1 MVELKGLAN
10 SLSYIYLLDSLAMT
24 KNNEFNCSMNSSSAT
39 IAPTRSEIRISL
51 SVEFPTLSPS
61 TRKMLHRAAFAVTF
75 ALCAALAVCYWLGVC
90 LPTWLV
96 LLMVLGASVGWVYGS
111 IHILS
116 EAERFEQ
123 EKQKGGKA

>member
-1 MVELKGLAN
+1 MP
-10 SLSYIYLLDSLAMT
+10 
-24 KNNEFNCSMNSSSAT
+24 KNHEFNCSMNSSSAT
-39 IAPTRSEIRISL
+39 IAPMRSEIRIPI
-51 SVEFPTLSPS
+51 SVELPTFTLS
-61 TRKMLHRAAFAVTF
+61 TRKMLHRAVFAVTF

-96 LLMVLGASVGWVYGS
+96 LLMVLDASIGSVYGS

-123 EKQKGGKA
+123 EKQKGGKV